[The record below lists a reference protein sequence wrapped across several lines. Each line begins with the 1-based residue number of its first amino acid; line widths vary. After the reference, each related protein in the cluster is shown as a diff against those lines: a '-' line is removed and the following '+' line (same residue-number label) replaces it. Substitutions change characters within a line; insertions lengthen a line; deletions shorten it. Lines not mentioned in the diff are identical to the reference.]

1 MEIYLDRLELHGF
14 KSFPDKTVIKLH
26 QGITAIIGPNGCGKS
41 NIVDSVLWVMGEQK
55 IKNLRGE
62 NNEDLI
68 FNGSSSKKPLGMT
81 EVGAYFSNN
90 GEQTY
95 IARRFFRDGESKY
108 ILNERFCRNKDIQD
122 ILFQL
127 RMGGTNYFIFEQG
140 SIEKLVSLKPS
151 EKRMLIEEAAD
162 ISKYLLRKKETA
174 NKLIIAQQNLD
185 NLQVLITDKENR
197 LKELRN
203 QVNYVQRYRKV
214 KNDKTVYLKTLLK
227 RKQDMY
233 QLDFNK
239 YQTEIE
245 KLINHETTMVM
256 EINAVEK
263 SVMQLEEKRWL
274 LDKDLKQNQQKIFDF
289 NKKILSAKSEVDRSR
304 QGRGFKSQKIAEIKQ
319 AIINDKKE
327 SADAGKQ
334 LETTTNH
341 IAELELKLKEETAGY
356 ESLEAVLVDLNDR
369 LENTNQENAGLK
381 GEIFNTQNQL
391 TAVSNKIKEIDK
403 RMMRIENEIT
413 AKQNFVDQLSKQ
425 VQADDE
431 EMKKNNAEFDGLTAG
446 QAQKQE
452 FFKGIETQFKENK
465 RIINELNTET
475 QNLKN
480 EIHNLENQ
488 KTKYLEIKKKIVG
501 AAVDISDLRHHGYLQ
516 DLVKTEKKYH
526 PLLENFYYEEMDA
539 PLLEQNED
547 FFKYNLNKCLLKGG
561 KSADPVQN
569 TGKPGMSELPDIVK
583 QIRDEAGFIAWVKDL
598 FTLEAPEVMNFFK
611 NGALVDN
618 LKNGMQLFVKYG
630 IDIVTETGE
639 TITRDGL
646 LIRNRE
652 KGILDV
658 IDEIRE
664 IEEKKA
670 EATEKA
676 AGIKEKLEN
685 EKEKEPGLT
694 KKLETCRAELQET
707 EKKLMQ
713 LKSGL
718 DTLKKNSESS
728 LKRIRFTQSE
738 MELLAAEKEKLQ
750 DEFEI
755 LDSRNAE
762 LEETFS
768 GLNRKRDQ
776 FREQVERIK
785 EDINQIEKDYLQKE
799 NAINLVKEKINSSNA
814 NLKSYKN
821 TIGKLEN
828 NSKLNEL
835 EIAKLE
841 KEIQEQK
848 AREEE
853 LNNELIEWTRLKD
866 DMETVVKGQE
876 KEFAELNSELKNLS
890 TDLSDRRKTLEVVKE
905 NKKEYE
911 ISLSSLKKDIF
922 QLQDL
927 AFKELNIELDNLD
940 LNGNEELENG
950 SAAELQDLSLTEME
964 KRIDELNERMIK
976 MRDSNKLNFSAE
988 SEFEL
993 LTTDY
998 NFLLTQKE
1006 DVVKSIEDMNAAIK
1020 KIDEESRVSFNEAFN
1035 TIKENFLKNFKILF
1049 EGGEA
1054 ELCLME
1060 PDDVL
1065 ETGLEIKAQP
1075 PGKRL
1080 LNLKLLSGGEKTLTS
1095 LAFLFA
1101 LFEYKPSPFCVFD
1114 EVDASL
1120 DEANIQRFLKFL
1132 HKLKEKTQ
1140 FLIITHNFKTM
1151 EEADYIYGISMNEP
1165 GISTIYSMK
1174 MTGKEKET

>member
-26 QGITAIIGPNGCGKS
+26 QGITAVIGPNGCGKS

-81 EVGAYFSNN
+81 EVGAYFSK
-90 GEQTY
+90 EDEEIY

-122 ILFQL
+122 MLFQL

-174 NKLIIAQQNLD
+174 NKLLIAQQNLD
-185 NLQVLITDKENR
+185 NLQILITDKENR

-214 KNDKTVYLKTLLK
+214 KNDKTIHLKTLLK

-239 YQTEIE
+239 YQSEIE

-256 EINAVEK
+256 EINALEK
-263 SVMQLEEKRWL
+263 NVMQLEEKRWL

-289 NKKILSAKSEVDRSR
+289 NKKILSARGEIDRSK
-304 QGRGFKSQKIAEIKQ
+304 QGRGFKSQKIGEIKQ

-327 SADAGKQ
+327 IADMEKQSAAAANYI
-334 LETTTNH
+334 T
-341 IAELELKLKEETAGY
+341 ELEAKLKEETKGY
-356 ESLEAVLVDLNDR
+356 ESLESVLVDLNDR

-381 GEIFNTQNQL
+381 SEIFNTQNQL

-431 EMKKNNAEFDGLTAG
+431 EMKKNSAEVDGLSAN

-452 FFKGIETQFKENK
+452 LFKDIETQFKENK
-465 RIINELNTET
+465 RIINELNTEA

-480 EIHNLENQ
+480 EIRNLENQ
-488 KTKYLEIKKKIVG
+488 KAKYLEIKKKIVG
-501 AAVDISDLRHHGYLQ
+501 AAVDISDLKHHGYLQ
-516 DLVKTEKKYH
+516 DLVKADKKYH

-547 FFKYNLNKCLLKGG
+547 FFKYNLNKCLLKSG
-561 KSADPVQN
+561 KNN
-569 TGKPGMSELPDIVK
+569 TPAKTNDLSK
-583 QIRDEAGFIAWVKDL
+583 QIENQDGFIAWVKDL
-598 FTLEAPEVMNFFK
+598 FTLEATEAPGIKDFFK
-611 NGALVDN
+611 NGVLVDN
-618 LKNGMQLFVKYG
+618 LKNGMALFVKYG
-630 IDIVTETGE
+630 VDIVTESGE

-664 IEEKKA
+664 IDEKKA
-670 EATEKA
+670 EAIEKA
-676 AGIKEKLEN
+676 TGIKENLEK

-718 DTLKKNSESS
+718 ETLKKNREAN
-728 LKRIRFTQSE
+728 LKRSQFTQSE
-738 MELLAAEKEKLQ
+738 IELLAAEKEKLQ

-762 LEETFS
+762 LEEAFN
-768 GLNRKRDQ
+768 GLNQKRDQ

-785 EDINQIEKDYLQKE
+785 EDINQVEKDYLQKE

-814 NLKSYKN
+814 NLKTYKN

-828 NSKLNEL
+828 NNKSSEL

-841 KEIQEQK
+841 KEIQEQN

-853 LNNELIEWTRLKD
+853 LNNELKEWTRLKD

-876 KEFAELNSELKNLS
+876 KEFGELNTELKNLS
-890 TDLSDRRKTLEVVKE
+890 GDLNGRRKTLEDVKE

-911 ISLSSLKKDIF
+911 INLSSLKKDIF

-940 LNGNEELENG
+940 LNGDEELETG
-950 SAAELQDLSLTEME
+950 SVADLQDLSLTEME

-1006 DVVKSIEDMNAAIK
+1006 DVVKSIEDMNSAIK
-1020 KIDEESRVSFNEAFN
+1020 KIDEESRVSFSEAFN

-1060 PDDVL
+1060 PDDLL